1 MAWSN
6 SVRYGADETATQMP
20 ARLRV
25 HRDDAAGAGLA
36 DGDPAVVV
44 SEHGAVDVTVV
55 VDDRMRTGVVSLVHG
70 RRGHSPGNLTSRV
83 ADVDPLTTMPR
94 ASAVPVRISP
104 RPSVRRAPA

>member
-6 SVRYGADETATQMP
+6 SVRYGIDDER

-25 HRDDAAGAGLA
+25 HPSDAADAGLA
-36 DGDPAVVV
+36 DGDAAVVV
-44 SEHGAVDVTVV
+44 SQHGAVDVTVV

-70 RRGHSPGNLTSRV
+70 RRGHSPGKLTSRS

-94 ASAVPVRISP
+94 ASAVPVRMTPRSP
-104 RPSVRRAPA
+104 AGKAPA